1 MREETRVGNSNIAVE
16 DSHPPIPH
24 FLPNRHKQKKKIILK
39 LNATAIHVNEEPNI
53 TAHLLPRACGIL
65 HTHNQVPLPTKE
77 TRVLLPLV
85 LTLLKCIIA
94 VIYCTINLL
103 GLILNFSVG

>member
-1 MREETRVGNSNIAVE
+1 MREEKREGNSTIAVE
-16 DSHPPIPH
+16 DSHRPIPH
-24 FLPNRHKQKKKIILK
+24 FLPNSHKQKKKILK

-53 TAHLLPRACGIL
+53 T
-65 HTHNQVPLPTKE
+65 THNQVPLPTKE